1 VGSEVTEMRTKVIG
15 VPDRRFGHR
24 VRSLYLVASFGIQVA
39 TAQAPAVPPEYHPSQ
54 RLTGTLRNYGAD
66 FGGLLKAWEKGFK
79 RYQADLRFAD
89 SLPGS
94 DVATSGLIA
103 GVADIGVSGR
113 EPMLVELE
121 AFHDSTGTDLVQIPV
136 ATGTLDV
143 KGSTWT
149 PVVLVRSDNPIEGL
163 TLRQL
168 DGIFGAERTGGYE
181 GYRWSAAAAR
191 SAGDDIRTWDQLGLQ
206 GEWAGQPI
214 HTFGYAP
221 TGMSN
226 FFQLVVMG
234 GGTKWNPNYREY
246 VEAGSK
252 LISAAP
258 GGDQLGTDHMFAAVS
273 ADKFA
278 IAWGGLRQ
286 SREFPALRPVPLAAK
301 EGGPYIAPTRE
312 SLQDR
317 TYPLTR
323 SIYMFVRR
331 DSHGKLDSRVKEFL
345 SYILSR
351 QGQADTGGL
360 GIYLPL
366 TAQMAVE
373 QRSRLE

>member
-1 VGSEVTEMRTKVIG
+1 MSVIAFLG
-15 VPDRRFGHR
+15 V
-24 VRSLYLVASFGIQVA
+24 QVA
-39 TAQAPAVPPEYHPSQ
+39 TAQEPNALPEYQPSH
-54 RLTGTLRNYGAD
+54 RLTGILRIYGAD
-66 FGGLLKAWEKGFK
+66 FGGLMQRWEKGFH
-79 RYQADLRFAD
+79 RYQPNLKFAD
-89 SLPGS
+89 TLPGS
-94 DVATSGLIA
+94 DVATAGLIA
-103 GVADIGVSGR
+103 GVADIGASGR

-149 PVVLVRSDNPIEGL
+149 PVILVRADNPIQGL

-181 GYRWSAAAAR
+181 GYRWSPAAAR
-191 SAGDDIRTWDQLGLQ
+191 SAREDIRTWDQLGLQ

-226 FFQLVVMG
+226 FFQQVVMG

-252 LISAAP
+252 LISPRP
-258 GGDQLGTDHMFAAVS
+258 GGEGLGTDHMFAAVS

-286 SREFPALRPVPLAAK
+286 SREFPKLRAVALAAQD
-301 EGGPYIAPTRE
+301 GGPYVVPTRE

-317 TYPLTR
+317 SYPLTR
-323 SIYMFVRR
+323 SIYMFVRS
-331 DSHGKLDSRVKEFL
+331 DSRGKLNRRVKEFL

-351 QGQADTGGL
+351 QGQVDTSAGA
-360 GIYLPL
+360 IYLPL
-366 TAQMAVE
+366 TADLVVK

>member
-1 VGSEVTEMRTKVIG
+1 VGRQGAEVKAQRARGSASRCRRAKLVSVIVFLG
-15 VPDRRFGHR
+15 VR
-24 VRSLYLVASFGIQVA
+24 VA
-39 TAQAPAVPPEYHPSQ
+39 TAQEPNALPDYQPSQ
-54 RLTGTLRNYGAD
+54 RLAGTLRSYGAD
-66 FGGLLKAWEKGFK
+66 FGGLLQRWEESFQ
-79 RYQADLRFAD
+79 RFQPDLKFAD
-89 SLPGS
+89 QLPGS
-94 DVATSGLIA
+94 DVATAGLIT
-103 GVADIGVSGR
+103 GVADIGASGR

-149 PVVLVRSDNPIEGL
+149 PVILVRADNPIKGL

-181 GYRWSAAAAR
+181 GYRWSPAAAR
-191 SAGDDIRTWDQLGLQ
+191 SAREDIRTWDQLGLK

-214 HTFGYAP
+214 RTFGYAP

-226 FFQLVVMG
+226 FFQLTVMG

-252 LISAAP
+252 LISPLP
-258 GGDQLGTDHMFAAVS
+258 GGEALGIDHMFAAVS

-286 SREFPALRPVPLAAK
+286 SREFPELRPVALAAI
-301 EGGPYIAPTRE
+301 EGGPYIAATRE
-312 SLQDR
+312 TLRDR

-323 SIYMFVRR
+323 SIYMFVRSDTR
-331 DSHGKLDSRVKEFL
+331 GKLDSRVKEFL

-351 QGQADTGGL
+351 QGQADISAA

-366 TAQMAVE
+366 TAQMVVK
-373 QRSRLE
+373 QRSRLK